1 MHRPRFEHGRA
12 IWQPCPALGAG
23 RAAFELARSWRTISH
38 SGAPISSSWQHLARA
53 FPPWRTKP
61 ILPCP
66 WRGQGSVFHSWQ
78 HHPHALTPPGSTI
91 RTHNAPWR
99 TKLSRPALGAG
110 RAASGAPTSC
120 QTRTRTHQNHNTP
133 HQLAHGRTKSM
144 HQASIFCPALHKG
157 RAASWE
163 WFLGQNSN

>member
-1 MHRPRFEHGRA
+1 MPKSQEKKKRVCIGPGSNTGVQYGNPALPLARAGQHLNWHGLGAPFLTLAHQFPRPGSIWRARFLPGAPNRS
-12 IWQPCPALGAG
+12 CPALGAG
-23 RAAFELARSWRTISH
+23 RAAFFI
-38 SGAPISSSWQHLARA
+38 
-53 FPPWRTKP
+53 
-61 ILPCP
+61 
-66 WRGQGSVFHSWQ
+66 
-78 HHPHALTPPGSTI
+78 PGSTI

-120 QTRTRTHQNHNTP
+120 QTRTRTRQNHNTP

-144 HQASIFCPALHKG
+144 HQASFFCPALHKG

-163 WFLGQNSN
+163 